1 MHFISIEW
9 FAWMAFTISTFWLL
23 PSKWRHHSLI
33 AITLAFLAVYSPQS
47 LFILVSLS
55 AISFGI
61 VNHGTKQLSGLYAS
75 FAIFLNVTILVFYK
89 INAANQSDTLL
100 TTQIIPLGLAYYTLR
115 LIHYIIEGYKGK
127 LQAHKFIQ
135 FIDLHLEDFKE
146 IKFQEKSIKLRG
158 QKLVYVTGSIDTKKI
173 KNLDITWKL
182 SSKENKILDVEIEKI
197 SLIKTQKLE
206 MRPLLKKNKNNFSQ
220 FIKIYFSN

>member
-1 MHFISIEW
+1 MNLKNYWISKLIIILGIFFLNSANAAIKIKASQQVSNFLNTIKE
-9 FAWMAFTISTFWLL
+9 FASE
-23 PSKWRHHSLI
+23 KDSLI
-33 AITLAFLAVYSPQS
+33 KIKRSDELLDMVDLEFMSKATVGKHWKTVNDDEKIIFKRE
-47 LFILVSLS
+47 LF
-55 AISFGI
+55 
-61 VNHGTKQLSGLYAS
+61 N
-75 FAIFLNVTILVFYK
+75 
-89 INAANQSDTLL
+89 
-100 TTQIIPLGLAYYTLR
+100 
-115 LIHYIIEGYKGK
+115 
-127 LQAHKFIQ
+127 KFIQ

-146 IKFQEKSIKLRG
+146 IKFEEKSIKLRG

-182 SSKENKILDVEIEKI
+182 SLKENKILDIEIEKI

>member
-1 MHFISIEW
+1 MNLKNYWISKLIIILGIFFLNSANADIKIKASQQVSNFLNTIKE
-9 FAWMAFTISTFWLL
+9 FASE
-23 PSKWRHHSLI
+23 KDSLI
-33 AITLAFLAVYSPQS
+33 KIKRSNELLNMVDLEFMSKATVGKHWKTVNDNEKIIFKRK
-47 LFILVSLS
+47 LF
-55 AISFGI
+55 
-61 VNHGTKQLSGLYAS
+61 N
-75 FAIFLNVTILVFYK
+75 
-89 INAANQSDTLL
+89 
-100 TTQIIPLGLAYYTLR
+100 
-115 LIHYIIEGYKGK
+115 
-127 LQAHKFIQ
+127 KFIQ

>member
-1 MHFISIEW
+1 MNYWNKKNKMNKMNLKNYWISKLIIILGIFFLTSANADIKIKASQQVSNFLNTIKE
-9 FAWMAFTISTFWLL
+9 FASE
-23 PSKWRHHSLI
+23 KDSLI
-33 AITLAFLAVYSPQS
+33 KIKRSDELLDMVDLEFMSKATVGKHWKTVNDNEKIIFKRK
-47 LFILVSLS
+47 LF
-55 AISFGI
+55 
-61 VNHGTKQLSGLYAS
+61 N
-75 FAIFLNVTILVFYK
+75 
-89 INAANQSDTLL
+89 
-100 TTQIIPLGLAYYTLR
+100 
-115 LIHYIIEGYKGK
+115 
-127 LQAHKFIQ
+127 KFIQ

-158 QKLVYVTGSIDTKKI
+158 QKLVYVNGSIDTKKI

-220 FIKIYFSN
+220 FIKLYFSN

>member
-1 MHFISIEW
+1 MNLKNYWISKLIIILGIFFLNSANADIKIKASQQVSNFLNKIKE
-9 FAWMAFTISTFWLL
+9 FASE
-23 PSKWRHHSLI
+23 KDSLI
-33 AITLAFLAVYSPQS
+33 KIKRSDELLDMVDLEFMSKATVGKHWKTVNDNEKIIFKRE
-47 LFILVSLS
+47 LF
-55 AISFGI
+55 
-61 VNHGTKQLSGLYAS
+61 N
-75 FAIFLNVTILVFYK
+75 
-89 INAANQSDTLL
+89 
-100 TTQIIPLGLAYYTLR
+100 
-115 LIHYIIEGYKGK
+115 
-127 LQAHKFIQ
+127 KFIQ

-206 MRPLLKKNKNNFSQ
+206 MRPLLRKNKNNFSQ

>member
-1 MHFISIEW
+1 MNKMNLKNYWISKLIIILGIFFLNSANADIKIKASQQVSNFLNTIKE
-9 FAWMAFTISTFWLL
+9 FASE
-23 PSKWRHHSLI
+23 KDSLI
-33 AITLAFLAVYSPQS
+33 KIKMSDELLDMVDLEFMSKATIGNHWKTVNDNEKIIFKRK
-47 LFILVSLS
+47 LF
-55 AISFGI
+55 
-61 VNHGTKQLSGLYAS
+61 N
-75 FAIFLNVTILVFYK
+75 
-89 INAANQSDTLL
+89 
-100 TTQIIPLGLAYYTLR
+100 
-115 LIHYIIEGYKGK
+115 
-127 LQAHKFIQ
+127 KFIQ

-182 SSKENKILDVEIEKI
+182 SSNENKILDVEIEKI

-220 FIKIYFSN
+220 FIKLYFSN

>member
-1 MHFISIEW
+1 MNLKNYWISKLIIIFGIFFLNSANADIKIKASQQVSNFLNTIKE
-9 FAWMAFTISTFWLL
+9 FASE
-23 PSKWRHHSLI
+23 KDSLI
-33 AITLAFLAVYSPQS
+33 KIKRSDELLDMVDLEFMSKATVGKHWKTVNDNEKIIFKRE
-47 LFILVSLS
+47 LF
-55 AISFGI
+55 
-61 VNHGTKQLSGLYAS
+61 N
-75 FAIFLNVTILVFYK
+75 
-89 INAANQSDTLL
+89 
-100 TTQIIPLGLAYYTLR
+100 
-115 LIHYIIEGYKGK
+115 
-127 LQAHKFIQ
+127 KFIQ

>member
-1 MHFISIEW
+1 MNLKNYWISKLIIILGIFFLSSANADIKIKASQKVSNFLNTIKE
-9 FAWMAFTISTFWLL
+9 FASE
-23 PSKWRHHSLI
+23 KDSLI
-33 AITLAFLAVYSPQS
+33 KIKRSDELLDIVDLEFMSKATVGKHWKTVNNNEKIIFKRK
-47 LFILVSLS
+47 LF
-55 AISFGI
+55 
-61 VNHGTKQLSGLYAS
+61 N
-75 FAIFLNVTILVFYK
+75 
-89 INAANQSDTLL
+89 
-100 TTQIIPLGLAYYTLR
+100 
-115 LIHYIIEGYKGK
+115 
-127 LQAHKFIQ
+127 KFIQ

-173 KNLDITWKL
+173 KKLDITWKL

>member
-1 MHFISIEW
+1 MNLKNYWISKLIIILGIFFLNSANAAIKIKASQQVSNFLNTIKE
-9 FAWMAFTISTFWLL
+9 FASE
-23 PSKWRHHSLI
+23 KDSLI
-33 AITLAFLAVYSPQS
+33 KIKMSDELLDMVDLEFMSKATIGNHWKTVNDNEKIIFKRK
-47 LFILVSLS
+47 LF
-55 AISFGI
+55 
-61 VNHGTKQLSGLYAS
+61 N
-75 FAIFLNVTILVFYK
+75 
-89 INAANQSDTLL
+89 
-100 TTQIIPLGLAYYTLR
+100 
-115 LIHYIIEGYKGK
+115 
-127 LQAHKFIQ
+127 KFIQ

-182 SSKENKILDVEIEKI
+182 SSNENKILDVEIEKI

-220 FIKIYFSN
+220 FIKLYFSN

>member
-1 MHFISIEW
+1 MNLKNYWISKLIIILGIFFLNSAYADIKIKASKQVSNFLNTIKE
-9 FAWMAFTISTFWLL
+9 FASE
-23 PSKWRHHSLI
+23 KDSLI
-33 AITLAFLAVYSPQS
+33 KIKRSDELLDMVDLEFMSKATVGKHWKTVNDNEKIIFKRK
-47 LFILVSLS
+47 LF
-55 AISFGI
+55 
-61 VNHGTKQLSGLYAS
+61 N
-75 FAIFLNVTILVFYK
+75 
-89 INAANQSDTLL
+89 
-100 TTQIIPLGLAYYTLR
+100 
-115 LIHYIIEGYKGK
+115 
-127 LQAHKFIQ
+127 KFIQ

-173 KNLDITWKL
+173 KNLNITWKL

>member
-1 MHFISIEW
+1 MNLKNYWIKTLLVVISIFFYNSVSADVKIKAGKQVSNFLYTIKD
-9 FAWMAFTISTFWLL
+9 FASEKDLSMKVKKSDKLLDMVDLEFMAKVTVGRQWKTVNNNEKIIF
-23 PSKWRHHSLI
+23 KRK
-33 AITLAFLAVYSPQS
+33 
-47 LFILVSLS
+47 LF
-55 AISFGI
+55 
-61 VNHGTKQLSGLYAS
+61 N
-75 FAIFLNVTILVFYK
+75 
-89 INAANQSDTLL
+89 
-100 TTQIIPLGLAYYTLR
+100 
-115 LIHYIIEGYKGK
+115 
-127 LQAHKFIQ
+127 KFIQ

>member
-1 MHFISIEW
+1 MNLKNYWIS
-9 FAWMAFTISTFWLL
+9 
-23 PSKWRHHSLI
+23 KLI
-33 AITLAFLAVYSPQS
+33 I
-47 LFILVSLS
+47 IL
-55 AISFGI
+55 GI
-61 VNHGTKQLSGLYAS
+61 
-75 FAIFLNVTILVFYK
+75 FFLNSANADIKIKASQQVSNFLNTIKKFASEKDNLIK
-89 INAANQSDTLL
+89 IKRSNELFDMVDLEFMSKATVGKHWKTVNDNEK
-100 TTQIIPLGLAYYTLR
+100 IIFKR
-115 LIHYIIEGYKGK
+115 K
-127 LQAHKFIQ
+127 LFNKFIQ

>member
-1 MHFISIEW
+1 MNLKNYWISKLIIILGVFFLNSAYADIKIKTSQQVSNFLNTIKE
-9 FAWMAFTISTFWLL
+9 FASE
-23 PSKWRHHSLI
+23 KDSLI
-33 AITLAFLAVYSPQS
+33 KIKRSDELLDMVDLEFMSKATVGKHWKTVNDNEKIIFKRK
-47 LFILVSLS
+47 LF
-55 AISFGI
+55 
-61 VNHGTKQLSGLYAS
+61 N
-75 FAIFLNVTILVFYK
+75 
-89 INAANQSDTLL
+89 
-100 TTQIIPLGLAYYTLR
+100 
-115 LIHYIIEGYKGK
+115 
-127 LQAHKFIQ
+127 KFIQ

-158 QKLVYVTGSIDTKKI
+158 QKLVYVNGSIDTKKI

>member
-1 MHFISIEW
+1 MNKMNLKNYWISKLIIILGVFFLNSAYADIKIKTSQQVSNFLNTIKE
-9 FAWMAFTISTFWLL
+9 FASE
-23 PSKWRHHSLI
+23 KDSLI
-33 AITLAFLAVYSPQS
+33 KIKKSDELLDMVDLEFMSKATVGKHWKTVDDNERIIFKRK
-47 LFILVSLS
+47 LF
-55 AISFGI
+55 
-61 VNHGTKQLSGLYAS
+61 N
-75 FAIFLNVTILVFYK
+75 
-89 INAANQSDTLL
+89 
-100 TTQIIPLGLAYYTLR
+100 
-115 LIHYIIEGYKGK
+115 
-127 LQAHKFIQ
+127 KFIQ

-173 KNLDITWKL
+173 KNLDITFKL

>member
-1 MHFISIEW
+1 MNLKNYWISKLIIILGIFFLNSANADIKIKASQQVSNFLNTIKE
-9 FAWMAFTISTFWLL
+9 FASE
-23 PSKWRHHSLI
+23 KDSLI
-33 AITLAFLAVYSPQS
+33 KIKRSDELLDMVDLEFMSKATVGKHWKTVNDNEKIIFKRK
-47 LFILVSLS
+47 LF
-55 AISFGI
+55 
-61 VNHGTKQLSGLYAS
+61 N
-75 FAIFLNVTILVFYK
+75 
-89 INAANQSDTLL
+89 
-100 TTQIIPLGLAYYTLR
+100 
-115 LIHYIIEGYKGK
+115 
-127 LQAHKFIQ
+127 KFIQ

-173 KNLDITWKL
+173 KNLDIIWKL
-182 SSKENKILDVEIEKI
+182 SSKQNKILDVEIEKI

>member
-1 MHFISIEW
+1 MNKMNLKNYWISKLIIILGVFFLNSAYADIKIKASQQVSNFLTTIKE
-9 FAWMAFTISTFWLL
+9 FAFE
-23 PSKWRHHSLI
+23 KDSLI
-33 AITLAFLAVYSPQS
+33 KIKRADELLDMVDLEFMSKATVGKHWKTVDDNERIIFKRK
-47 LFILVSLS
+47 LF
-55 AISFGI
+55 
-61 VNHGTKQLSGLYAS
+61 N
-75 FAIFLNVTILVFYK
+75 
-89 INAANQSDTLL
+89 
-100 TTQIIPLGLAYYTLR
+100 
-115 LIHYIIEGYKGK
+115 
-127 LQAHKFIQ
+127 KFIQ

-173 KNLDITWKL
+173 KNLDITFKL

-220 FIKIYFSN
+220 FIKTYFSN

>member
-1 MHFISIEW
+1 MNLKNYWISKLIIILGVFFLNSAYADIKIKTSQQVSNFLNTIKE
-9 FAWMAFTISTFWLL
+9 FASE
-23 PSKWRHHSLI
+23 KDSLI
-33 AITLAFLAVYSPQS
+33 KIKRSDELLDMVDLEFMSKATVGKHWKTVNDNEKIIFKRK
-47 LFILVSLS
+47 LF
-55 AISFGI
+55 
-61 VNHGTKQLSGLYAS
+61 N
-75 FAIFLNVTILVFYK
+75 
-89 INAANQSDTLL
+89 
-100 TTQIIPLGLAYYTLR
+100 
-115 LIHYIIEGYKGK
+115 
-127 LQAHKFIQ
+127 KFIQ

-146 IKFQEKSIKLRG
+146 IKFKEKSIKLRG

-173 KNLDITWKL
+173 KNLDITLKL

>member
-1 MHFISIEW
+1 MNLKNYWISKLIIILGIFFLNSANADIKIKASQQVSNFLNTIKE
-9 FAWMAFTISTFWLL
+9 FASE
-23 PSKWRHHSLI
+23 KDSLI
-33 AITLAFLAVYSPQS
+33 KIKRSDELLDMVDLEFMSKATVGKHWKTVNDNEKIIFKRE
-47 LFILVSLS
+47 LF
-55 AISFGI
+55 
-61 VNHGTKQLSGLYAS
+61 N
-75 FAIFLNVTILVFYK
+75 
-89 INAANQSDTLL
+89 
-100 TTQIIPLGLAYYTLR
+100 
-115 LIHYIIEGYKGK
+115 
-127 LQAHKFIQ
+127 KFIQ

-173 KNLDITWKL
+173 KNLNITWKL

>member
-1 MHFISIEW
+1 MNLKNYWIS
-9 FAWMAFTISTFWLL
+9 
-23 PSKWRHHSLI
+23 KLI
-33 AITLAFLAVYSPQS
+33 I
-47 LFILVSLS
+47 IL
-55 AISFGI
+55 GI
-61 VNHGTKQLSGLYAS
+61 
-75 FAIFLNVTILVFYK
+75 FFLNSAYADIK
-89 INAANQSDTLL
+89 INASQQVANFLNTIKEFASEKDSLIKIKRSDELL
-100 TTQIIPLGLAYYTLR
+100 YMVDLEFMSKATVGKHWKTVNDNEKIIFKR
-115 LIHYIIEGYKGK
+115 K
-127 LQAHKFIQ
+127 LFNKFIQ

-206 MRPLLKKNKNNFSQ
+206 MRPLLKKYKNNFSQ

>member
-1 MHFISIEW
+1 MNLKNYWISKLIIILGIFFLNSANADIKIKASQQVSNFLNTIKE
-9 FAWMAFTISTFWLL
+9 FASE
-23 PSKWRHHSLI
+23 KDSLI
-33 AITLAFLAVYSPQS
+33 KIKRSDELLDMVDLEFMSKATVGKHWKTVNDNEKIIFKIK
-47 LFILVSLS
+47 LF
-55 AISFGI
+55 
-61 VNHGTKQLSGLYAS
+61 K
-75 FAIFLNVTILVFYK
+75 
-89 INAANQSDTLL
+89 
-100 TTQIIPLGLAYYTLR
+100 
-115 LIHYIIEGYKGK
+115 
-127 LQAHKFIQ
+127 KFIQ

>member
-1 MHFISIEW
+1 MNLKNYWISKLIIILGI
-9 FAWMAFTISTFWLL
+9 FFFNSANADIKIKASQQIS
-23 PSKWRHHSLI
+23 
-33 AITLAFLAVYSPQS
+33 
-47 LFILVSLS
+47 
-55 AISFGI
+55 
-61 VNHGTKQLSGLYAS
+61 N
-75 FAIFLNVTILVFYK
+75 FLNQIKNFASEKDQLKKEEKSDQILKLIDIEFMSKVTVGKKWKTVNNNEK
-89 INAANQSDTLL
+89 I
-100 TTQIIPLGLAYYTLR
+100 IFKR
-115 LIHYIIEGYKGK
+115 K
-127 LQAHKFIQ
+127 LFDKFIQ
-135 FIDLHLEDFKE
+135 FIDLHLEDFRE
-146 IKFQEKSIKLRG
+146 IKFIEKSIKLRG

>member
-1 MHFISIEW
+1 MNLKNYWISKLIIILGIFFLNSANADIKIKASQQVSNFLNTIKE
-9 FAWMAFTISTFWLL
+9 FASE
-23 PSKWRHHSLI
+23 KDSLI
-33 AITLAFLAVYSPQS
+33 KIKRSDELLDMVDLEFMSKATVGKHWKTVNDNEKIIFKRE
-47 LFILVSLS
+47 LF
-55 AISFGI
+55 
-61 VNHGTKQLSGLYAS
+61 N
-75 FAIFLNVTILVFYK
+75 
-89 INAANQSDTLL
+89 
-100 TTQIIPLGLAYYTLR
+100 
-115 LIHYIIEGYKGK
+115 
-127 LQAHKFIQ
+127 KFIQ

-158 QKLVYVTGSIDTKKI
+158 QKLVYVRGSIDTKKI
-173 KNLDITWKL
+173 KKLDITWKL

>member
-1 MHFISIEW
+1 MNLKNYWISKLIIILGIFFLNSANADIKIKASQQVSNFLNTIKE
-9 FAWMAFTISTFWLL
+9 FASE
-23 PSKWRHHSLI
+23 KDSLI
-33 AITLAFLAVYSPQS
+33 KIKKSDELLDMVDLEFMSKATVGKHWKTVNDNEKIIFKRK
-47 LFILVSLS
+47 LF
-55 AISFGI
+55 
-61 VNHGTKQLSGLYAS
+61 N
-75 FAIFLNVTILVFYK
+75 
-89 INAANQSDTLL
+89 
-100 TTQIIPLGLAYYTLR
+100 
-115 LIHYIIEGYKGK
+115 
-127 LQAHKFIQ
+127 KFIQ

-173 KNLDITWKL
+173 KNLDITFKL

>member
-1 MHFISIEW
+1 MNLKNYWISKLIIILGIFFLNSANADIKIKASQQVSNFLNTIKE
-9 FAWMAFTISTFWLL
+9 FASE
-23 PSKWRHHSLI
+23 KDSLI
-33 AITLAFLAVYSPQS
+33 KIKRSDELLDMVDLEFMSKATIGKHWKTVNDNEKIIFKRE
-47 LFILVSLS
+47 LF
-55 AISFGI
+55 
-61 VNHGTKQLSGLYAS
+61 N
-75 FAIFLNVTILVFYK
+75 
-89 INAANQSDTLL
+89 
-100 TTQIIPLGLAYYTLR
+100 
-115 LIHYIIEGYKGK
+115 
-127 LQAHKFIQ
+127 KFIQ

-182 SSKENKILDVEIEKI
+182 SSKQNKILDVEIEKI

>member
-1 MHFISIEW
+1 MNKMNKMNLKNYWISKLIIILGVFFLNSAYADIKIKTSQQVSNFLNTIKE
-9 FAWMAFTISTFWLL
+9 FASE
-23 PSKWRHHSLI
+23 KDSLI
-33 AITLAFLAVYSPQS
+33 KIKKSDELLDMVDLEFMSKATVGKHWKTVDDNERIIFKRK
-47 LFILVSLS
+47 LF
-55 AISFGI
+55 
-61 VNHGTKQLSGLYAS
+61 N
-75 FAIFLNVTILVFYK
+75 
-89 INAANQSDTLL
+89 
-100 TTQIIPLGLAYYTLR
+100 
-115 LIHYIIEGYKGK
+115 
-127 LQAHKFIQ
+127 KFIQ

-173 KNLDITWKL
+173 KNLDITFKL

>member
-1 MHFISIEW
+1 MNLKNYWISKLIIILGVFFLNSAYADIKIKTSQQVSNFLNTIKE
-9 FAWMAFTISTFWLL
+9 FASE
-23 PSKWRHHSLI
+23 KDSLI
-33 AITLAFLAVYSPQS
+33 KIKKSDELLDMVDLEFMSKATVGKHWKTVDDNERIIFKRK
-47 LFILVSLS
+47 LF
-55 AISFGI
+55 
-61 VNHGTKQLSGLYAS
+61 N
-75 FAIFLNVTILVFYK
+75 
-89 INAANQSDTLL
+89 
-100 TTQIIPLGLAYYTLR
+100 
-115 LIHYIIEGYKGK
+115 
-127 LQAHKFIQ
+127 KFIQ

-173 KNLDITWKL
+173 KNLDITFKL